1 MGSCTPDKNGKLKTD
16 KKRACRLL
24 LFFYQC
30 QSSLFLSTFL
40 FFLST
45 FLFFLP
51 VLVFHFLS
59 TLDFLMFST
68 RLLFP
73 FLSTF
78 DFPLYYFN
86 KCSHYLVYN
95 FAFFIRCILP
105 FFVSD
110 HFFVNFRSVQI
121 LSRDKN
127 HTGTVINFLCVCTSL
142 LPVWILSSGQKHHR

>member
-1 MGSCTPDKNGKLKTD
+1 MPFFCQFLTSH
-16 KKRACRLL
+16 
-24 LFFYQC
+24 FYQVYNFPFFIRC
-30 QSSLFLSTFL
+30 ILPFFVSDYLFIEIMLD
-40 FFLST
+40 
-45 FLFFLP
+45 
-51 VLVFHFLS
+51 FLS
-59 TLDFLMFST
+59 TLDYLMFST

-110 HFFVNFRSVQI
+110 HFFAISDQCRFCPGTKTTLVQ
-121 LSRDKN
+121 
-127 HTGTVINFLCVCTSL
+127 
-142 LPVWILSSGQKHHR
+142 